1 MQRLVNGTEWE
12 VSRLDTFILCYQ
24 IGRELEEGEKYI
36 FTVRKIERPFFYNV
50 EERGPI
56 LFQRVITDVKNED
69 GKSYFTILAT
79 KKEAQ
84 SIPIGE
90 HKWDL
95 AVISDTSEQAEAL
108 IRPQRFEVLE
118 VMRDE

>member
-12 VSRLDTFILCYQ
+12 VSRLDTFILCYE
-24 IGRELEEGEKYI
+24 IGRELAPDEKYI
-36 FTVRKIERPFFYNV
+36 FTVRKIEHPMYNL

-56 LFQRVITDVKNED
+56 LFQREITDVKNED

-79 KKEAQ
+79 RKEAQ
-84 SIPIGE
+84 SIPVGE

-95 AVISDTSEQAEAL
+95 AVISEISEQEEAL
-108 IRPQRFEVLE
+108 IKPQRFEVLE
-118 VMRDE
+118 VMR

>member
-12 VSRLDTFILCYQ
+12 VSRLDTFILCYE

-36 FTVRKIERPFFYNV
+36 FTVRKIEHPFYNV